1 MNSQA
6 FLTSI
11 GQIFTAYNM
20 LVLVG
25 GVLLGIFIGA
35 MPGMSSVMG
44 LSIMLPFTFQLEGIA
59 SILML
64 LGIFSGSI
72 YGGSISAILIN
83 TPGTSAS
90 AATCLEGY
98 PMAVLHRQPGR
109 ALAISTFSS
118 TCGGVFSCIVL
129 IFGSTALAKVALNFK
144 SPEFFALAL
153 FGISIITCVSG
164 KSIVKGL
171 IGGAFGLLL
180 ATVGADNFTGTYRFC
195 FGLSFLKGGM
205 SMVPV
210 LIGVFAFTQMLN
222 IVETKYNEEKIQEK
236 VKIERVLPT
245 RSDLKR
251 IWPTVLRSSV
261 LGTLVGAIPGTGGDI
276 ASWVG
281 YNEAKRWSKHKEE
294 FTHGSPEGIAGSEA
308 ANNAIAGGAFVP
320 LLSLGIPGDAGTAVM
335 MGALTMLGIVPG
347 PLLFVDHPQDA
358 YNVFIGLLIAN
369 ILMGV
374 FGFLL
379 IRFDGQVINVP
390 NKYLNPIV
398 LTFCIVGTF
407 ALNHY
412 TQEVYLMLIMG
423 VLGYILTKFEFPM
436 PPIILGL
443 VLGSLAE
450 KNMRRGIDMFASGE
464 SVWHHPIAIIF
475 VVLSLLSLLS
485 PLFLNLLKKKKT
497 AAGSGPAV
505 K

>member
-1 MNSQA
+1 MNA
-6 FLTSI
+6 AALATAA
-11 GQIFTAYNM
+11 GQIFTVYNI

-44 LSIMLPFTFQLEGIA
+44 LSIMLPFTFQLHGIS
-59 SILML
+59 SIMML

-98 PMAVLHRQPGR
+98 PMAVKLRQPGR
-109 ALAISTFSS
+109 ALALSTFSS

-129 IFGSTALAKVALNFK
+129 IFGSTALAKVALSFK
-144 SPEFFALAL
+144 SPEFFSLAL

-164 KSIVKGL
+164 KSVVKGL
-171 IGGAFGLLL
+171 LGGAFGLLL

-195 FGLSFLKGGM
+195 FGMSFLKGGM

-210 LIGVFAFTQMLN
+210 LIGVFAFTQALN
-222 IVETKYNEEKIQEK
+222 IIETMYNEKRPENP
-236 VKIERVLPT
+236 VKIETVFVPK
-245 RSDLKR
+245 DDMKR
-251 IWPTVLRSSV
+251 IWPTVLRSSI
-261 LGTLVGAIPGTGGDI
+261 LGTIIGAIPGTGGDI

-281 YNEAKRWSKHKEE
+281 YNEAKRWTKHPEE
-294 FTHGSPEGIAGSEA
+294 FGHGSPEGIAGSEA

-335 MGALTMLGIVPG
+335 MGALTMLGITGG
-347 PLLFVDHPQDA
+347 PLLFVDHPDKV
-358 YNVFIGLLIAN
+358 YEIFIGLLLAN

-374 FGFLL
+374 FGFML
-379 IRFDGQVINVP
+379 IKVDGHVIDVP
-390 NKYLNPIV
+390 NKYLTPIV
-398 LTFCIVGTF
+398 LTFCIVGTY

-412 TQEVYLMLIMG
+412 TQEVYLMLVMG
-423 VLGYILTKFEFPM
+423 ILGFLLTKFDFPM

-443 VLGSLAE
+443 VLGGLAE
-450 KNMRRGIDMFASGE
+450 KNMRRAVDLFATGE
-464 SVWHHPIAIIF
+464 SVWQHPIAIIF
-475 VVLSLLSLLS
+475 VVLSLLSLFS
-485 PLFLNLLKKKKT
+485 PAIMSAFKKRK
-497 AAGSGPAV
+497 AAKAGKAA
-505 K
+505 